1 MKNEKMVIE
10 VNEKDEGFMRAYEQF
25 KRPPYD
31 LEGSK
36 NGGQEFRVE
45 NAGHDIC
52 LQESQGRRNRR
63 T

>member
-36 NGGQEFRVE
+36 NGGQIIRSKDARDVIHRKYSE
-45 NAGHDIC
+45 
-52 LQESQGRRNRR
+52 
-63 T
+63 